1 MRVFIR
7 QAGVVVDERVATV
20 DADDA
25 ERPGWIGAPT
35 LWRADVVAGRS
46 GGVPRQTNLAGQE
59 GTGGGEDR
67 GERQ

>member
-1 MRVFIR
+1 M
-7 QAGVVVDERVATV
+7 DERVPTV

-35 LWRADVVAGRS
+35 LWIADVVAGRS
-46 GGVPRQTNLAGQE
+46 GSVPCQTNLAGQE
-59 GTGGGEDR
+59 GPGGGEDR